1 MSSTKG
7 IITSKMNNPEN
18 YMKCSLCKWLGSKN
32 SANRHLKSDHPEI
45 FTVGNQKIKTS
56 TFFCDEWEE
65 EQYEVILDGVVFSKE
80 GKLMVRVLWNLENPM
95 KECFQKSFEAFEKM
109 YDEEMI
115 DQAIENSLDRAN
127 EKKAAVRAV
136 EMLALYREIKE
147 DLPDLEDV

>member
-115 DQAIENSLDRAN
+115 DQAIENSIDRAN